1 MKTEGTNN
9 WSVKTWGSKQAFVPP
24 SEAIIYGRRDHIFR
38 GDVAGHYISGDVARP
53 FLKFVVE
60 TPRHRIT
67 FGIMPKPSD
76 LALTAGQIKLLTP
89 GKGIVEFTTGA
100 IYKKPNYRTI
110 ELVELP
116 AVERLANM
124 QEMQLAGLRYAS
136 KAKPRRVSGS
146 RGRRPTYGP
155 KELNKVES
163 VIQQHHGSLQAAAE
177 ALGKPLAEIKRM
189 HDAARHRKGRLTTQR
204 KTE

>member
-1 MKTEGTNN
+1 MKTEERGE
-9 WSVKTWGSKQAFVPP
+9 WSVKTWSSRQAFVPP
-24 SEAIIYGRRDHIFR
+24 CEAIIYGRRDHIFR
-38 GDVAGHYISGDVARP
+38 GEVSGHYISGDAARP

-60 TPRHRIT
+60 TSRHRIV
-67 FGIMPKPSD
+67 FGIMPKPSG
-76 LALTAGQIKLLTP
+76 LELTAGQIKLLTP
-89 GKGIVEFTTGA
+89 GEGVVEFNNGA

-124 QEMQLAGLRYAS
+124 TEMQLAGLRYAS

-146 RGRRPTYGP
+146 RGRRPTYTA
-155 KELNKVES
+155 KELTRVENA
-163 VIQQHHGSLQAAAE
+163 IRQYNGSLRATAE
-177 ALGKPLAEIKRM
+177 ALGKPVAEIKRM
-189 HDAARHRKGRLTTQR
+189 HDASRHRKGRLSTPR